1 MLLAAP
7 ARAEDVVVGLSQD
20 RVAITTSFDGSQILI
35 FGAVR
40 REAPAP
46 LGPLAVIVTVAGPP
60 ERVTVRRK
68 ERRFGI
74 WVNADA
80 VEVDA
85 APSFYAVAS
94 SAPLSEAL
102 SRTEDQ
108 RHRITPVRAI
118 RAVDTRSA
126 EAQSFVQ
133 ALIRVRT
140 REGAYGLGGNRVD
153 LAEDTLFSTEIDLPA
168 NLTEGNYQVR
178 IFLTRGGT
186 VVDRQEAAI
195 FVSKVGL
202 ERWIWTLAHE
212 RPLIYGLLSLAI
224 AILAGW
230 GASAAFTLLR
240 R

>member
-1 MLLAAP
+1 M
-7 ARAEDVVVGLSQD
+7 GLSQD
-20 RVAITTSFDGSQILI
+20 RIAITTNFDGSQILV
-35 FGAVR
+35 FGAVS

-60 ERVTVRRK
+60 VPVTVRRK
-68 ERRFGI
+68 ERIAGI
-74 WVNADA
+74 WINADA

-108 RHRITPVRAI
+108 RHRITPSRVI

-126 EAQSFVQ
+126 ETETFVQ
-133 ALIRVRT
+133 ALIRIRT
-140 REGAYGLGGNRVD
+140 REGAYGLGGDRVL
-153 LAEDTLFSTEIDLPA
+153 LAEDTLFSTEIELPA
-168 NLTEGNYQVR
+168 NLTEGNYAVR
-178 IFLTRGGT
+178 VFLTRGGT
-186 VVDRQEAAI
+186 VIDRQDSVI

-202 ERWIWTLAHE
+202 ERWIWALAHE

-224 AILAGW
+224 AIAAGW
-230 GASAAFTLLR
+230 AASAAFSLLR